1 MGGDGEKN
9 WSVANMRQ
17 LVEGRGGGSGLW
29 QLEGRL
35 VALGTGRQL
44 ARLSGV
50 EEVVI
55 TQPVRKLP
63 QSKSV
68 EVKRLAN
75 SDSIHPNDVGNMQ
88 VTIPPITHDAVM
100 LIRHSL
106 FYKQNNSDSVMRT
119 FRFRPTS
126 PARPVSPILPSA
138 SSVRVALDDD
148 GSAKLTRTFIID
160 DPLKSKRARR
170 KGEQEDTEGKLVAS
184 AKLSVG
190 TGGSLGVG
198 LRRMLC
204 ASWSFIGRR
213 VRAASGAPAL
223 PGVVE
228 QCDYVLGRRDGVWHW
243 SRVGRCPPWYGRGQC
258 VTYLDARKVPAWHM
272 LDENLRAL
280 LRGAGR
286 VPLRT
291 EMALKSAR
299 NPNDLDSEDDHHQ
312 SEPSELVATNSG
324 NVNQKSGAAS
334 HVHAP
339 QAKHERRRKILGVF

>member
-1 MGGDGEKN
+1 MGTDGEKN
-9 WSVANMRQ
+9 WCVDNVRQ

-44 ARLSGV
+44 ARLVGV

-63 QSKSV
+63 QSKDIQ
-68 EVKRLAN
+68 VKRLAN
-75 SDSIHPNDVGNMQ
+75 SDATSPDGIDPMQ
-88 VTIPPITHDAVM
+88 VTVPPTTHDAEL

-106 FYKQNNSDSVMRT
+106 FYKENESDSLMRT

-126 PARPVSPILPSA
+126 PARLVSPILPSA
-138 SSVRVALDDD
+138 SSVRVALNND
-148 GSAKLTRTFIID
+148 GSAKLTRTFVID
-160 DPLKSKRARR
+160 NVPKSKQA
-170 KGEQEDTEGKLVAS
+170 GQGDQEDVEGKIVAS
-184 AKLSVG
+184 ANLSVG
-190 TGGSLGVG
+190 NGGSLGFG

-213 VRAASGAPAL
+213 VRIASGAPAL

-258 VTYLDARKVPAWHM
+258 VTYLDARKVPAWRM
-272 LDENLRAL
+272 LDDNLRTL
-280 LRGAGR
+280 LTGAGR
-286 VPLRT
+286 TPLRT
-291 EMALKSAR
+291 ERALKGAQLS
-299 NPNDLDSEDDHHQ
+299 DVHSDSEEISRQ
-312 SEPSELVATNSG
+312 TEPSGLVATNSS
-324 NVNQKSGAAS
+324 NSNQKSRTAP
-334 HVHAP
+334 VVQTP
-339 QAKHERRRKILGVF
+339 QAKHQRRRKFLGIF

>member
-1 MGGDGEKN
+1 MGTDGEKN
-9 WSVANMRQ
+9 WSVDNVRQ

-44 ARLSGV
+44 ARLVGV

-55 TQPVRKLP
+55 TQPVRKLS
-63 QSKSV
+63 QS
-68 EVKRLAN
+68 EDMQVKRLAN
-75 SDSIHPNDVGNMQ
+75 SDATFPDGIDHMQ
-88 VTIPPITHDAVM
+88 VAIPPTTHDAVM

-106 FYKQNNSDSVMRT
+106 FYKENESDSLMRT

-126 PARPVSPILPSA
+126 PARLVSPILPSA
-138 SSVRVALDDD
+138 SSVRVALNND
-148 GSAKLTRTFIID
+148 GSAKLTRTFVID
-160 DPLKSKRARR
+160 NPPKNKQAR
-170 KGEQEDTEGKLVAS
+170 QEDQEDVEGTIVAS
-184 AKLSVG
+184 ANLSVG
-190 TGGSLGVG
+190 NGGSLGVG

-213 VRAASGAPAL
+213 VRIASGAPAL

-272 LDENLRAL
+272 LDENVRTFLA
-280 LRGAGR
+280 GAGR
-286 VPLRT
+286 TSLRT
-291 EMALKSAR
+291 ERALTGAQHSEV
-299 NPNDLDSEDDHHQ
+299 DSNSKGFSQQTE
-312 SEPSELVATNSG
+312 SSGLVATNSSIG
-324 NVNQKSGAAS
+324 NQKSRTAP
-334 HVHAP
+334 VDQAP
-339 QAKHERRRKILGVF
+339 QAKHQRRRKFMGIF